1 MIELTA
7 IDFGKARCLLNL
19 RSFAAAFLALSMS
32 LGLPLGAAAQ
42 GQSNWDLE
50 IIVVDGNTTYFRCN
64 SAADFGAQTNDCSD
78 NQAAWDCNG
87 EVVAVV
93 RDELGGCITR
103 VATLGET
110 LAVTAAQEQI
120 VDVILAGLV
129 PETPGGGPQNA
140 LQGLLIPNVF
150 QSTESFQTQVI
161 QSTPNVTTPPPF
173 TPP

>member
-7 IDFGKARCLLNL
+7 IDIGKARCLLNL

-50 IIVVDGNTTYFRCN
+50 IVVVDGNTTYFRCN
-64 SAADFGAQTNDCSD
+64 SAADFGTRTNDCSD
-78 NQAAWDCNG
+78 NNVAWDCNG

-129 PETPGGGPQNA
+129 LETPGGGPEDEEGQVDSTS
-140 LQGLLIPNVF
+140 GS
-150 QSTESFQTQVI
+150 STESFQTQVI
-161 QSTPNVTTPPPF
+161 DSTNGVTTAPPF
-173 TPP
+173 